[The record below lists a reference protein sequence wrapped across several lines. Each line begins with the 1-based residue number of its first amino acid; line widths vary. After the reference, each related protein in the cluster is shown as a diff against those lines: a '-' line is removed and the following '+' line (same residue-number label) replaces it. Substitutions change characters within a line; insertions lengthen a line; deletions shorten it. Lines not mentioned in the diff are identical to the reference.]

1 VKQLTLRLWPHTEP
15 VSYASTPRYASGLVH
30 PVYIWYRQAQWMYVA
45 GSALQG
51 VVEYR
56 EVQS

>member
-1 VKQLTLRLWPHTEP
+1 MQQLALRLWPHTEP
-15 VSYASTPRYASGLVH
+15 HTYASTPRYASGLVH
-30 PVYIWYRQAQWMYVA
+30 PVYIWYRGSQWQYVA

-56 EVQS
+56 EVRE